1 MSLIDNALLAAGR
14 PARARKRWL
23 DAERLVSTRWELF
36 VAAEPGARP
45 FAFASYLAALDAEET
60 AAAEIASLVSG
71 HAP

>member
-1 MSLIDNALLAAGR
+1 MSLIDAALLGAGR

-23 DAERLVSTRWELF
+23 DAERLVSTRWEVF
-36 VAAEPGARP
+36 VAAEPEARA

-60 AAAEIASLVSG
+60 AAAEMASLASG